1 MLDVVGGSLF
11 FLAASSRMSR
21 CSSGLALASTAAVR
35 LLLVS
40 SLFLSVI
47 DNQRLQCL
55 RPRIELRAACGGLSS
70 GLRAPRIELGAR
82 GGLCG
87 GHGATDGIAA
97 GGSGLLVATT
107 NRLRR
112 PHPNPSVNR
121 AVDTIPEVGRAGLA
135 GGLRRGG
142 DEYGGRA
149 GGVGGGGGW
158 GGVGGGGGFYAGGGG
173 GGVGGGLRR

>member
-21 CSSGLALASTAAVR
+21 CSSGLALASTAAAR

-40 SLFLSVI
+40 SLFLS
-47 DNQRLQCL
+47 
-55 RPRIELRAACGGLSS
+55 GLC
-70 GLRAPRIELGAR
+70 APRIELGAC

-97 GGSGLLVATT
+97 GGSRLLVAAA
-107 NRLRR
+107 NGLRR
-112 PHPNPSVNR
+112 PYPNPSVNR

-149 GGVGGGGGW
+149 GGVRD
-158 GGVGGGGGFYAGGGG
+158 
-173 GGVGGGLRR
+173 GLRRR